1 MTEISYGKRLSFSS
15 KCFIIAFIAVAFI
28 AAFIP
33 LWQMGVT
40 NSLRHEILY
49 SNSNLQ
55 NLDKEERALRAAI
68 AVEST
73 EYRNSAVLK
82 ASN

>member
-1 MTEISYGKRLSFSS
+1 MTEISYGKKLSLSS
-15 KCFIIAFIAVAFI
+15 KCFIIAFIAIAFVAT
-28 AAFIP
+28 FIP

-40 NSLRHEILY
+40 NTLRHEIIY
-49 SNSNLQ
+49 SNTNLQ

-68 AVEST
+68 AVESS
-73 EYRNSAVLK
+73 EYRNSAILK